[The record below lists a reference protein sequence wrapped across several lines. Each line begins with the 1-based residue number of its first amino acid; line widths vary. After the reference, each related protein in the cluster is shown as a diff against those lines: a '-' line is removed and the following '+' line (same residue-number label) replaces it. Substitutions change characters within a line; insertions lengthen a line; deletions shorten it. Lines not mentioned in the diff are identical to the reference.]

1 MDRKTLYPF
10 RKMGGC
16 TRSRRCLMLCRANP
30 QIIEK
35 VGKKEF
41 VVLPY
46 EEYQAIEERMEDYMD
61 LIDLRE
67 AKAEGQ
73 GQPSV
78 PLDDVIKELKNG

>member
-1 MDRKTLYPF
+1 MITTRKTMRL
-10 RKMGGC
+10 
-16 TRSRRCLMLCRANP
+16 NP

-35 VGKKEF
+35 GGEKEF

-46 EEYQAIEERMEDYMD
+46 DEYLAIEELMEDYMD

-73 GQPSV
+73 DQPSV
-78 PLDDVIKELKNG
+78 SLDEVIKELKKG

>member
-1 MDRKTLYPF
+1 MITTRKPMRL
-10 RKMGGC
+10 
-16 TRSRRCLMLCRANP
+16 NP

-35 VGKKEF
+35 RGRKEF

-46 EEYQAIEERMEDYMD
+46 EEYQAIEELMEDYMD

-78 PLDDVIKELKNG
+78 PLDEVINELKKG